1 MASPTPMQQKAI
13 DLADKWFRSNEKT
26 KRPFILTGWAGT
38 GKSFTIS
45 RIVEKLGIHSDEV
58 KFVSFTG
65 MAASVLSKNGNPA
78 TTIHKLIYNPMPLK
92 NGGVKF
98 ELKEDLGAGIKLIIV
113 DEFST
118 VGNKLMEDLEEFNI
132 PIMLVG
138 DPGQLPP
145 VKSKENKYINKS
157 DIVLTEVMRQ
167 ALDNP
172 IIYIATQIRKGE
184 RVEFGNYDDKVMVLS
199 KDDLDLEHIAWADQ
213 ILANRNATVDQ
224 FNNLVRDEIYQL
236 DTPFPHVGE
245 KLLCLKND
253 WSKFIKAGDND
264 QYLVNGLLGI
274 VEDIGDYQS
283 SVDAFDIDFRPLF
296 LNTDNKFET
305 ILTDGIYFSEGIKDD
320 NPLFLDKELKDKYK
334 KTLIRRKSLEDT
346 EFKKVN
352 KFTYG
357 YAITVYKS
365 QGSQFENVLY
375 YRDTTSPKLQK
386 RSDYVAVTRA
396 EESLLYFK

>member
-138 DPGQLPP
+138 DPG
-145 VKSKENKYINKS
+145 
-157 DIVLTEVMRQ
+157 
-167 ALDNP
+167 
-172 IIYIATQIRKGE
+172 
-184 RVEFGNYDDKVMVLS
+184 
-199 KDDLDLEHIAWADQ
+199 
-213 ILANRNATVDQ
+213 
-224 FNNLVRDEIYQL
+224 
-236 DTPFPHVGE
+236 
-245 KLLCLKND
+245 
-253 WSKFIKAGDND
+253 
-264 QYLVNGLLGI
+264 
-274 VEDIGDYQS
+274 
-283 SVDAFDIDFRPLF
+283 
-296 LNTDNKFET
+296 
-305 ILTDGIYFSEGIKDD
+305 
-320 NPLFLDKELKDKYK
+320 
-334 KTLIRRKSLEDT
+334 
-346 EFKKVN
+346 
-352 KFTYG
+352 
-357 YAITVYKS
+357 
-365 QGSQFENVLY
+365 
-375 YRDTTSPKLQK
+375 
-386 RSDYVAVTRA
+386 
-396 EESLLYFK
+396 